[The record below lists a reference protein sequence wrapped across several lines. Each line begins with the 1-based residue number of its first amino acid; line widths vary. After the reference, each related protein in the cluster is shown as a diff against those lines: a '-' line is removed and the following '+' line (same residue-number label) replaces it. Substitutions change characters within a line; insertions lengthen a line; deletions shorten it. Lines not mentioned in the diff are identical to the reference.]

1 MKKLL
6 VTLKIESAAGRR
18 VRYCGLMAITWLIT
32 LYYEAALSH
41 CHHTS
46 SSAGHQPV
54 MGASLLG

>member
-1 MKKLL
+1 MEKLL

-32 LYYEAALSH
+32 LYYEAALSL
-41 CHHTS
+41 
-46 SSAGHQPV
+46 SAGHQPV